1 MKDWNHL
8 QTQISSR
15 SIDPSTGKELAC
27 AQLFAASLRSGS
39 YVPSSN
45 CPLVNPARNCPLEAE
60 QSLGQTLKSRVNTA
74 LEPTLTQ
81 QAGEIGPGDVLGRYE
96 LLLPIASGGMAMV
109 WAARLKGSRG
119 FQKIVAVKT
128 MLPKLSEDEQFE
140 QMFLDEASLASQI
153 RHPHVVEILDLGEQN
168 GILFL
173 VMEWIDGVPLNQLM
187 KAARAKGGVPIPVAV
202 RIAIQAC
209 SGLQA
214 AHELKDGDGK
224 LVGLVHRDVSPQN
237 ILVTYDGVSKVVD
250 FGVAKATALGGG
262 ATVAGQIKGKV
273 AYMAPEQVR
282 GGSIDRRVD
291 LFAMGIVLYA
301 LTTGKHPFRRESEA
315 ATMYN
320 ICAPQPVMSP
330 RKVIADYPFALEQ
343 VVAKSL
349 SKEPDKRYQT
359 ANEMLKALDQLPQT
373 MRAST
378 DEDVGKFVMS
388 LFGDKRAERHIAM
401 SEALVRAEEI
411 ARTRAAQPVAAAPE
425 PMRQS
430 VHSQVSYVTRTGV
443 TSNDLSGVPSVTGAT
458 GTLTGVGVP
467 SPRRRI
473 VMGAAIATL
482 ALLAGGL
489 VVALKSRPPAQV
501 LVQGP
506 AQASSANPSAV
517 PAVSSVP
524 EAESTPTQQPVAS
537 SVPAASTEAAP
548 DTSGKAARSWT
559 KTTKPPSGQA
569 NANPAAAASAKPK
582 PASTTWKQ
590 DPGF

>member
-1 MKDWNHL
+1 L
-8 QTQISSR
+8 
-15 SIDPSTGKELAC
+15 
-27 AQLFAASLRSGS
+27 
-39 YVPSSN
+39 N
-45 CPLVNPARNCPLEAE
+45 C
-60 QSLGQTLKSRVNTA
+60 RVNTA

-81 QAGEIGPGDVLGRYE
+81 QAGEIGPGHVLGRYE

-153 RHPHVVEILDLGEQN
+153 RHPHVVEILDLGEQH

-187 KAARAKGGVPIPVAV
+187 KAARPKGGIPIPVAV

-224 LVGLVHRDVSPQN
+224 LVGLVHRDISPQN

-320 ICAPQPVMSP
+320 ICAPQPVMPP
-330 RKVIADYPFALEQ
+330 RKVVPDYPIELEQ
-343 VVAKSL
+343 VVIKALAKD
-349 SKEPDKRYQT
+349 PNKRYQT
-359 ANEMLKALDQLPQT
+359 ANELLKALDQLPQT
-373 MRAST
+373 QRAST
-378 DEDVGKFVMS
+378 DEDVGKFVVS
-388 LFGDKRAERHIAM
+388 LFGDKRAERHVAM
-401 SEALVRAEEI
+401 SEALARAEEI
-411 ARTRAAQPVAAAPE
+411 AKSRDARQVMEAPA

-443 TSNDLSGVPSVTGAT
+443 STNDLSGVPTVTTATGA
-458 GTLTGVGVP
+458 LTGAGAS
-467 SPRRRI
+467 SPRRKM
-473 VMGAAIATL
+473 VMGAAIAAL
-482 ALLAGGL
+482 VLLAGGL
-489 VVALKSRPPAQV
+489 LAALKARSTAPVAAPQALSSPIQAASAPLAASVVPVVEAASAQTI
-501 LVQGP
+501 
-506 AQASSANPSAV
+506 ASSSVAPVVNDGREDNKGLSTGVRTSTGKSSKSGSTNGATNTPS
-517 PAVSSVP
+517 
-524 EAESTPTQQPVAS
+524 T
-537 SVPAASTEAAP
+537 AAA
-548 DTSGKAARSWT
+548 TST
-559 KTTKPPSGQA
+559 KTTKA
-569 NANPAAAASAKPK
+569 
-582 PASTTWKQ
+582 WKQ